1 MGSAMDVAIYD
12 ANDDAIY
19 ITVNVTLC
27 FYRRTLMNVPVSRV
41 YTKEFV

>member
-1 MGSAMDVAIYD
+1 MDVAICD
-12 ANDDAIY
+12 SKDDDIY
-19 ITVNVTLC
+19 IIVKVTLC